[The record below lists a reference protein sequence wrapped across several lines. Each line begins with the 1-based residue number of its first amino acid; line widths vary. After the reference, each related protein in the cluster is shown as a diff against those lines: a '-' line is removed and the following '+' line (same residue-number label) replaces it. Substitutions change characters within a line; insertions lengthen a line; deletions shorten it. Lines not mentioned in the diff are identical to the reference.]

1 MLRTNQNISQ
11 KLGLKQKL
19 SPQQIQFVKLLQ
31 LPSIGLEQRVK
42 QEIEMNP
49 VLEEA
54 DPLELEEDLISLE
67 EDEWPA
73 EDEEISDEANQGET
87 EIDQVDKNT
96 EIDWDTMLH
105 NTEFDGSNYQNDTGS
120 KWNEEWKD
128 LTNPHHETLVEEHEE
143 KVQLQSSEE
152 N

>member
-67 EDEWPA
+67 ADEWPR
-73 EDEEISDEANQGET
+73 SEAHTSE
-87 EIDQVDKNT
+87 
-96 EIDWDTMLH
+96 
-105 NTEFDGSNYQNDTGS
+105 
-120 KWNEEWKD
+120 
-128 LTNPHHETLVEEHEE
+128 
-143 KVQLQSSEE
+143 LQSCGHLVCRRRLEKTQMAAVR
-152 N
+152 